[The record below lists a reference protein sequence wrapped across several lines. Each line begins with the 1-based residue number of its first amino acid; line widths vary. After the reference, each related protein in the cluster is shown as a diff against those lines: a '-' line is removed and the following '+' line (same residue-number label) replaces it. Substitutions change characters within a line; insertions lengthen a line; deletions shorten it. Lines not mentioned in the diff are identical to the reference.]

1 MNKTEKQIK
10 ETQAQEQQDQE
21 KDSQNTC
28 HLKWYIAQT
37 YSGYENVV
45 KDDLLRRVESIGI
58 GDLVSNVLSP
68 KEEYYETRLDGKK
81 VKKERKMYPG
91 YVFIQMMITDRSW
104 FVVRNTPRIT
114 GFLGS
119 SGMGSKPV
127 PLSENEI
134 NPVLLKIGI
143 INKPDYKNFIGKKVE
158 IISGS
163 FAGQIGQV
171 SSIDDDR
178 EKMTVEV
185 DLFGRATPVEISFN
199 DFKEIS

>member
-1 MNKTEKQIK
+1 MK
-10 ETQAQEQQDQE
+10 ETQAQEKE
-21 KDSQNTC
+21 FQNTC

-134 NPVLLKIGI
+134 NPVLLKMGI
-143 INKPDYKNFIGKKVE
+143 INKPDYKKFIGKKVE

-163 FAGQIGQV
+163 FVGQIGQV
-171 SSIDDDR
+171 SSIDADR
-178 EKMTVEV
+178 EKMILEV

-199 DFKEIS
+199 DFKEIF

>member
-1 MNKTEKQIK
+1 MNKTEQQIK
-10 ETQAQEQQDQE
+10 EAQVKEEQGQD
-21 KDSQNTC
+21 KYSQSSCN
-28 HLKWYIAQT
+28 LKWYIAQT

-58 GDLVSNVLSP
+58 GYLVSNVLSP
-68 KEEYYETRLDGKK
+68 KEEYYEIRLDGKK

-119 SGMGSKPV
+119 SGIGSKPV
-127 PLSENEI
+127 PLSDNEI
-134 NPVLLKIGI
+134 KPVLLKMGI
-143 INKPDYKNFIGKKVE
+143 INKPDYKNFIGKKIE

-163 FAGQIGQV
+163 FASQIGQV
-171 SSIDDDR
+171 SSIDNDR
-178 EKMTVEV
+178 EKMIVEV

>member
-1 MNKTEKQIK
+1 MNKTEQQIK
-10 ETQAQEQQDQE
+10 ETQAQE

-28 HLKWYIAQT
+28 YLKWYIAQT
-37 YSGYENVV
+37 YAGYENVV

-91 YVFIQMMITDRSW
+91 YVFIQMRITDRSW

-119 SGMGSKPV
+119 SGMGFKPV

-134 NPVLLKIGI
+134 NPVLLKMGI

-158 IISGS
+158 IIAGS

-178 EKMTVEV
+178 EKMTLEV
-185 DLFGRATPVEISFN
+185 DLFGRATPVEISLN

>member
-1 MNKTEKQIK
+1 MNKAEKQIK
-10 ETQAQEQQDQE
+10 ETQAQEKE
-21 KDSQNTC
+21 FQNTC

-134 NPVLLKIGI
+134 NPVLLKMGI
-143 INKPDYKNFIGKKVE
+143 INKPDYKKFIGKKVE

-163 FAGQIGQV
+163 FVGQIGQV
-171 SSIDDDR
+171 SSIDADR
-178 EKMTVEV
+178 EKMILEV

-199 DFKEIS
+199 DFKEIF